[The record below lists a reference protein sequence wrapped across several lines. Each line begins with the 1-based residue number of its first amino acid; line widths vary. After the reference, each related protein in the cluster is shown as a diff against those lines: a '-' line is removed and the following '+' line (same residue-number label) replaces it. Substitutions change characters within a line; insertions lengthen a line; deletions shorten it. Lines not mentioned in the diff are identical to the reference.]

1 MDLRFDGWMDANY
14 MQPLRVEDLARQVNL
29 DRRYLS
35 RRFKQQTGLTLQ
47 EYIIQVRIRKL
58 CQIVAAL
65 LENDLTEIVLAFSE

>member
-1 MDLRFDGWMDANY
+1 

-47 EYIIQVRIRKL
+47 EYIIKVRIRKL

>member
-58 CQIVAAL
+58 CQIVAA
-65 LENDLTEIVLAFSE
+65 FR

>member
-1 MDLRFDGWMDANY
+1 MDANY